1 MAITLQQPLGSD
13 IYSIAVFNSNAQ
25 LIEENINNMLSSIE
39 NIENILPTKYN
50 IINLTSSD
58 TIDIILNNNVYYI
71 LDTVNGTYP
80 NNTTKENSIV
90 FVIGDEISI
99 NIQTLVTNNGK
110 IYQRSI
116 TNTTVIND
124 WQSLTNTVV
133 DDLIT
138 QDVNQA
144 LSANQGYIL
153 NNSKLDIKYV
163 NSTSTPNSIDID
175 SISSGI
181 YVCDGIEI
189 TGTLPDF
196 MPISTG
202 ESAINN
208 KIVIESEGKIGET
221 TTKQI
226 ITNGSLLGQ
235 AIRTGSIV
243 SDAWTWSDWKPIA
256 VGDGSGSG
264 GGGNNN
270 IQLEIVEL

>member
-256 VGDGSGSG
+256 IGDGSGSG

>member
-1 MAITLQQPLGSD
+1 MAINLQQPLGSD

-25 LIEENINNMLSSIE
+25 LIEDNINNMLSSIE

-50 IINLTSSD
+50 ITNLTSND

-80 NNTTKENSIV
+80 NNTTKENSII
-90 FVIGDEISI
+90 FVIGDENSI

-124 WQSLTNTVV
+124 WQSLTNTVI

-138 QDVNQA
+138 QDANQA

-153 NNSKLDIKYV
+153 NNSKLDIKYI

-181 YVCDGIEI
+181 YICDGIEI
-189 TGTLPDF
+189 LGTLPDF

-202 ESAINN
+202 ESATNN
-208 KIVIESEGKIGET
+208 KLIIESEGKIGET

-243 SDAWTWSDWKPIA
+243 SDAWLWSDWKPVAI
-256 VGDGSGSG
+256 GDGSGSG
-264 GGGNNN
+264 GSGNNN
-270 IQLEIVEL
+270 ILLEIVDL